1 MTVIT
6 RGDKELS
13 LRFDTFPARARDKLE
28 ARIRTIVERLE
39 ARVESVAPRRTGK
52 LAGEI
57 TSRVLADSPNRIA
70 GYVSVYAP
78 GAPREY
84 GKAATMEYGSNK
96 GRRIFARS
104 SSRRRRVVE
113 RVTKPVRIRAAR
125 FLRGPLEEM
134 RPEIE
139 AELNDAL
146 ADATADVST

>member
-1 MTVIT
+1 MTVVT
-6 RGDKELS
+6 RGDKELA
-13 LRFDTFPARARDKLE
+13 LRFDAFPARARDKLE
-28 ARIRTIVERLE
+28 ARIRTLVERLE
-39 ARVESVAPRRTGK
+39 ARVETAAPRRTGA
-52 LAGEI
+52 LASEI
-57 TSRVLADSPNRIA
+57 TSRVYGNQPDRIA

-78 GAPREY
+78 GAPRAY
-84 GKAATMEYGSNK
+84 GKAATLEYGSNK

-104 SSRRRRVVE
+104 SSGRRRVVE

-146 ADATADVST
+146 ADTAAEEST